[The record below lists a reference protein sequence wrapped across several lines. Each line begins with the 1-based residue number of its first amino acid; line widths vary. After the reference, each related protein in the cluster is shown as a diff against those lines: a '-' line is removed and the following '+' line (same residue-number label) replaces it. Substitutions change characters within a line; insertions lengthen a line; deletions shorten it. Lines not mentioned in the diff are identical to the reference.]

1 MNYLIDTCC
10 ISELIKPAPDEKV
23 INWFNA
29 QNENSLFL
37 SVITFGELNKGIE
50 KLPDS
55 KRKSQLIKWIQF
67 DLLLRFR
74 NRIIGINLEVAN
86 EWGKVLASSE
96 KVGRP
101 LPAIDTLIAVSAIIN
116 GMTVV
121 TRNIKDIEGTGA
133 ALINPWST

>member
-1 MNYLIDTCC
+1 M
-10 ISELIKPAPDEKV
+10 
-23 INWFNA
+23 
-29 QNENSLFL
+29 
-37 SVITFGELNKGIE
+37 ITFGELNKGIE